1 MLVEGGARMVEDGEY
16 QSPQLRWGQSETGIR
31 PDQWHTSWLKIL
43 SSGDQGKRKT
53 FIHKKFFDLNFD
65 LRGFLQLLV
74 ICWCDHSWGQDHGC
88 SPVLSLWCDHHL
100 RVWQLWQRLQ
110 LLPNQLQEQAQHP
123 PLRIQ
128 CSGIKSYSRA
138 QPSMFKA
145 NLIKLYRQLPIKRKH
160 HSLAFKVKDL
170 FTINN
175 FVLRNGLQ

>member
-16 QSPQLRWGQSETGIR
+16 QSPQLRWGQSETGTR
-31 PDQWHTSWLKIL
+31 PDQWLTSWLKIL

-88 SPVLSLWCDHHL
+88 SPVLPLWCDHHL

-110 LLPNQLQEQAQHP
+110 LLSNQLQEQAQPP
-123 PLRIQ
+123 PLRIH
-128 CSGIKSYSRA
+128 CSGIKYYSRA
-138 QPSMFKA
+138 QPSKQAWMKSIQALQATANEKKA
-145 NLIKLYRQLPIKRKH
+145 V
-160 HSLAFKVKDL
+160 AFKVKEL
-170 FTINN
+170 FNINN